1 MMRIESLTEPS
12 ATNAAGRTP
21 AIETDAVTVDI
32 EGHRIL
38 SDVAFAAH
46 PGQLHALIGPNGA
59 GKSTLLG
66 VIAGDQNVTSGTVRI
81 SGKELSEWSV
91 RQLARER
98 AVLLQDHSVFF
109 PFSVRQVVEMGRTP
123 WARSPREDDDEDV
136 VAASLAATDI
146 EHLADRR
153 IPSLSGGES
162 ARTAFARA
170 LAQQTGILLLDE
182 PTAALDLGH
191 QEAVLQ
197 LARERAQAGDA
208 VVVVLHDLTLAAA
221 WSDRITLLER
231 GQVVATGTPVD
242 VLTAERI
249 SAVYRHPVEVLMH
262 PTTGTPII
270 LPVRTDG

>member
-81 SGKELSEWSV
+81 SGKKLSEWSV

-162 ARTAFARA
+162 ARTAFARV

-270 LPVRTDG
+270 LPVRTGG

>member
-1 MMRIESLTEPS
+1 MRTDALAAQG
-12 ATNAAGRTP
+12 ATNAPGQTP
-21 AIETDAVTVDI
+21 AIETDAVSVEID
-32 EGHRIL
+32 GHRIL
-38 SDVAFAAH
+38 SEVTFAAH
-46 PGQLHALIGPNGA
+46 PGEVHALIGPNGA

-66 VIAGDQNVTSGTVRI
+66 VIAGDQGVTSGTVRI
-81 SGKELSEWSV
+81 SGTELPDWTV

-109 PFSVRQVVEMGRTP
+109 PFTVHQVVEMGRTP
-123 WARSPREDDDEDV
+123 WARTPREDDDEAV

-146 EHLADRR
+146 EHLSGRR

-162 ARTAFARA
+162 ARTAFARV

-191 QEAVLQ
+191 QEAVLR
-197 LARERAQAGDA
+197 LARERARAGDA

-221 WSDRITLLER
+221 WSDRITLLEQ
-231 GQVVATGTPVD
+231 GQVVATGTPTD

-270 LPVRTDG
+270 LPVRTGG